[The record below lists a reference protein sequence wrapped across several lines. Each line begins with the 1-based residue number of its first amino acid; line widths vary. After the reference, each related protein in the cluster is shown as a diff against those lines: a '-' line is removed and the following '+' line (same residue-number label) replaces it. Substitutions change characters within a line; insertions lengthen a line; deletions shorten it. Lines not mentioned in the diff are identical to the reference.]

1 MVLIMLKCTLYA
13 GAVIVWTTCICKTI
27 PENSYFVIPT
37 ATLSGTYFLKH
48 STLCGFFHFLLIV
61 TGDNGNI
68 PMTVGEA
75 GERNIMSFD
84 EEFLTR
90 YHLVP

>member
-1 MVLIMLKCTLYA
+1 VEYI
-13 GAVIVWTTCICKTI
+13 
-27 PENSYFVIPT
+27 F
-37 ATLSGTYFLKH
+37 FKH
-48 STLCGFFHFLLIV
+48 FTLCGFFHFLLIV

-68 PMTVGEA
+68 PMTVGEV
-75 GERNIMSFD
+75 GERNIMSSD